1 MDCCNNEKAEKTTHK
16 GGTFKMER
24 RIVLWI
30 VIGILFLS
38 VLYMTF
44 KAGSSATTSV
54 QSASTVASSAA
65 SSYGGMVG
73 GC

>member
-1 MDCCNNEKAEKTTHK
+1 MDCCNNEKTHK
-16 GGTFKMER
+16 EGWKMER

-44 KAGSSATTSV
+44 KAGSASTSI
-54 QSASTVASSAA
+54 QSAQAAASSASSAA